1 MWVTLGYLFRLVLVL
16 ALTALPAFSLLAEEG
31 ISAGADPQINQPYQ
45 DDPEFQVWQDIFES
59 PGREVYDRRMEILQA
74 LKLKS
79 GMWVADIGAGTGL
92 FTRLFAAEVGEKGR
106 VFAVDISAEF
116 IRNILQIARQSK
128 LTNIQGIINSQTSLD
143 LQPVSIDVAFI
154 CDTYH
159 HFEAPQAM
167 LNLLHQSL
175 KPGGRLVIIDYRKL
189 SGFSS
194 TWVMEHVRLDRK
206 GVIAEVEHSG
216 FRLSGEENFLRAN
229 YLLTFTKK

>member
-1 MWVTLGYLFRLVLVL
+1 LGNQFRFVFVL
-16 ALTALPAFSLLAEEG
+16 ALTALPALSLLAEG
-31 ISAGADPQINQPYQ
+31 VSVGADPQINQPYQ
-45 DDPEFQVWQDIFES
+45 DPDFQVWQDIFES
-59 PGREVYDRRMEILQA
+59 PGREVYDRREQILRA

-92 FTRLFAAEVGEKGR
+92 FTRLFATEVGEEGR

-116 IRNILQIARQSK
+116 IRNILQTARQSK
-128 LTNIQGIINSQTSLD
+128 LTNIQGIVNSQTRLD
-143 LQPVSIDVAFI
+143 LQADSIDVVFI

-167 LNLLHQSL
+167 LKSLHQSL

-206 GVIAEVEHSG
+206 GVIAEVEQSG

-229 YLLTFTKK
+229 FFLTFTKEKAD